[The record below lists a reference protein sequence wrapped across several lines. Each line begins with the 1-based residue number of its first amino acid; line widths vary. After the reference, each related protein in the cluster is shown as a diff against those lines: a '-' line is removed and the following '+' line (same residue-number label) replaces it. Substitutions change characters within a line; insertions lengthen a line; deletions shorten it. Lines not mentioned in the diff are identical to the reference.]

1 MFQRHHTIPDVDRG
15 VIPDNPAN
23 LNPSKIPKDN
33 YATNPFR
40 FGGDNI
46 RFYKRVPTA
55 LRKFYSAD
63 TTEPQMMDNQQA
75 PSRLFRG
82 GKMSYKEFNKRSTC
96 VVAEGRNRKH
106 C

>member
-1 MFQRHHTIPDVDRG
+1 MFQRHHTIPDIDRG

-23 LNPSKIPKDN
+23 LNPKKIPKDT

-46 RFYKRVPTA
+46 RFYRQVPTA
-55 LRKFYSAD
+55 LRKFYSGD
-63 TTEPQMMDNQQA
+63 TPEPQMMDNQEA
-75 PSRLFRG
+75 PSKLFSG
-82 GKMSYKEFNKRSTC
+82 GKVSGKNLYKRSMC
-96 VVAEGRNRKH
+96 SVAEGRNRRH